1 MIKYLFLLM
10 LVCVSPAAEA
20 VEKVSLP
27 VEQINSSMNMAQ
39 KRVREA
45 AVKVTTIG
53 GGHGSGS
60 YLIYKDAHLV
70 LTAQHVADGQLGT
83 QYHILKNDEIKLATL
98 IWTDPE
104 ADMALLYLPEKFVTI
119 EPMKWNPQVRMAEVG
134 TDTTYS
140 GYPSSHK
147 LMTFE
152 GVVAGYADKE
162 TVGKQIILN
171 TYGWFGCSG
180 SVIYTLSG
188 QLVGVLYGVDVEY
201 YPGVQVQENMIWVAP
216 IQRLQID
223 VALRRMC
230 KSMGMSKGRLR
241 ACR

>member
-1 MIKYLFLLM
+1 MIKYLFLAVLACM
-10 LVCVSPAAEA
+10 SSGAAA
-20 VEKVSLP
+20 AQKVSLP

-45 AVKVTTIG
+45 SVKVTTPG

-60 YLIYKDAHLV
+60 YLVYKDAHLV
-70 LTAQHVADGQLGT
+70 FTAQHVADGILGT
-83 QYHILKNDEIKLATL
+83 QYHILKDNEVKLASL
-98 IWTDPE
+98 IWADPE
-104 ADMALLYLPEKFVTI
+104 ADMALLYLPERFVTI
-119 EPMKWNPQVRMAEVG
+119 DPMKWNPQTKMAQVG
-134 TDTTYS
+134 TKTTYS

-152 GVVAGYADKE
+152 GVVSGYADK
-162 TVGKQIILN
+162 TGVGKQIILN

-188 QLVGVLYGVDVEY
+188 EMVGVLYGVDVEY

-216 IQRLQID
+216 IQRLNID
-223 VALRRMC
+223 VALNRMC
-230 KSMGMSKGRLR
+230 KSLGMSKGRLR